1 MERVGRLEGTI
12 STMEGELAVVR
23 NVNTLLSRQLDEADS
38 YSRRACM
45 IVAGLRKPVND
56 EANEDDTLNVISAV
70 AKEAGIDDN
79 DFRKHVDKIH
89 PIGGAKNGN
98 QARII
103 KFTTHSFKEKVFLQH
118 KRNKK
123 IDNGKKKKNPKH
135 KSQMRLNVQ
144 PSLSRNRI
152 DLLRKANE
160 AIEGNENF
168 KFASAD
174 MHRNLKF
181 VLNKP
186 LNRKYIKHFRSKED
200 IINII
205 SAYCNEDKF

>member
-1 MERVGRLEGTI
+1 MERVGRLEGNV
-12 STMEGELAVVR
+12 SAMKGELAVVR
-23 NVNTLLSRQLDEADS
+23 NVNTLLSRQPDEVDS
-38 YSRRACM
+38 YSRRSCM
-45 IVAGLRKPVND
+45 IVTGLQKPEND
-56 EANEDDTLNVISAV
+56 EKNEDDALNVISAV
-70 AKEAGIDDN
+70 AKEAGIDEN

-123 IDNGKKKKNPKH
+123 IGNKKKKKNPKH
-135 KSQMRLNVQ
+135 RSQVRLNVQ

-160 AIEGNENF
+160 VIEGSKNF
-168 KFASAD
+168 KFAYAD
-174 MHRNLKF
+174 MHGNLKF
-181 VLNKP
+181 VSNKP
-186 LNRKYIKHFRSKED
+186 YVKHFRTEED

-205 SAYCNEDKF
+205 SAYREEDEF

>member
-1 MERVGRLEGTI
+1 MERVGRLEGTVC
-12 STMEGELAVVR
+12 TMEGELAVVR
-23 NVNTLLSRQLDEADS
+23 NINNLHSRQLDEADL
-38 YSRRACM
+38 YSRRSCM
-45 IVAGLRKPVND
+45 IVTGLRKPLID
-56 EANEDDTLNVISAV
+56 EANEDDALNVISAV
-70 AKEAGIDDN
+70 AKEAGIDEN

-89 PIGGAKNGN
+89 PIDGARNGN

-160 AIEGNENF
+160 VIEGSKNF
-168 KFASAD
+168 KFAYAD
-174 MHRNLKF
+174 MHGNLKF
-181 VLNKP
+181 VSNKP
-186 LNRKYIKHFRSKED
+186 YVKHFRTEED

-205 SAYCNEDKF
+205 SAYREEDEF

>member
-1 MERVGRLEGTI
+1 MERVGRLEGTV

-23 NVNTLLSRQLDEADS
+23 NINNLHSRQLDEADL
-38 YSRRACM
+38 YSRRSCM
-45 IVAGLRKPVND
+45 IVTGRRKPLID
-56 EANEDDTLNVISAV
+56 ETNEDDALNEISAV
-70 AKEAGIDDN
+70 AKEAGIDEN
-79 DFRKHVDKIH
+79 DFRKHVNKIH
-89 PIGGAKNGN
+89 PIGGGRNRN

-160 AIEGNENF
+160 VIEGSKNF
-168 KFASAD
+168 KFAYAD
-174 MHRNLKF
+174 MHGSLKF
-181 VLNKP
+181 VSNKP
-186 LNRKYIKHFRSKED
+186 YVKHFRTEED
-200 IINII
+200 FINII
-205 SAYCNEDKF
+205 SAYREEDEF